1 MQEGGVSA
9 NHTVQCK
16 EDLVNAV
23 GLLEVQIFVLGGK
36 RFQTLAQGSGAR
48 FFLQCVL
55 LTPSDTT
62 LLLAPRAAAEL
73 PVARCLALHLLLV
86 VLLSI
91 CCLFLLPPFSAALSS
106 KATYTYKM
114 HASGTLHASSRTIR
128 STSKHHQQ
136 QRPLLSSPSWQHDAA
151 AKPELLSRQL
161 VVSRVFGN
169 KNSTNRQQQQQ
180 QPGSPTQQQQIDLEQ
195 LRRQGGYNY
204 PPQQP
209 QQQPWQWDQQ
219 TQQQQQQAPYQQQ
232 GGGPATQTGGGGSG
246 GNGSG
251 GGSNGSDG
259 GGLSGYTKALIA
271 AAFVTGLGAGVYF
284 DAEINLSPNQVASTE
299 IIDRRTPN
307 AEVCMAY
314 GYSAMVFDQR
324 VFVTYNP
331 FNLYVTQPEVS
342 EQQTEGMARTAG
354 TKPTAGATLGDTT
367 VGNDGRQ

>member
-1 MQEGGVSA
+1 
-9 NHTVQCK
+9 
-16 EDLVNAV
+16 
-23 GLLEVQIFVLGGK
+23 
-36 RFQTLAQGSGAR
+36 
-48 FFLQCVL
+48 
-55 LTPSDTT
+55 
-62 LLLAPRAAAEL
+62 
-73 PVARCLALHLLLV
+73 
-86 VLLSI
+86 
-91 CCLFLLPPFSAALSS
+91 
-106 KATYTYKM
+106 M

-128 STSKHHQQ
+128 GTPHHHQQ
-136 QRPLLSSPSWQHDAA
+136 QQQRFLSSLSWQHAA
-151 AKPELLSRQL
+151 AKPELRSRQL

-180 QPGSPTQQQQIDLEQ
+180 PGSQTQQQQQIDLEQ
-195 LRRQGGYNY
+195 FRQRGGYNY

-219 TQQQQQQAPYQQQ
+219 TQQQQQAPYQQQ

-246 GNGSG
+246 GNGNG

-331 FNLYVTQPEVS
+331 FNLYVTQPEVN
-342 EQQTEGMARTAG
+342 EQQLRGWRERK
-354 TKPTAGATLGDTT
+354 KP
-367 VGNDGRQ
+367 NCRSHPWRHNSWQ